1 MQTTALLLL
10 AGSVA
15 PAASFRLRAAPSHI
29 VACAAKAEAA
39 PPAKSDFMLQKLPA
53 GRGSFLL
60 HTWGQAA
67 QTVRANGF
75 SPATEAVG
83 DGAFRMKALAETL
96 PKVVAQ
102 AKIVGVLE
110 NGSVD
115 TSSLDEPHKSNG
127 ERLSRTKLMAA
138 ISSGKGSAAA
148 LVSEWDDH
156 VSIDASVVNP
166 SYMAKG
172 EGAEAILLRHVAE
185 EALESGK
192 EYVRLVSMYQ
202 VAGDAFYAAC
212 GFYPSEEEE
221 EEGVLRFKPASTA
234 SGPSAE
240 EEEEGEEAVALP
252 LEAAA
257 EAASDGTL
265 LEGPAPPAGFVWGG
279 EY

>member
-1 MQTTALLLL
+1 MQQGTVALLLL
-10 AGSVA
+10 AGSA
-15 PAASFRLRAAPSHI
+15 PATAFALRAARASVV
-29 VACAAKAEAA
+29 VASAARAEAK

-75 SPATEAVG
+75 SPASEAVG
-83 DGAFRMKALAETL
+83 DGAFRMKALSEAL

-115 TSSLDEPHKSNG
+115 TSSLEEPHKSNG
-127 ERLSRTKLMAA
+127 ERLARTKLMAA

-156 VSIDASVVNP
+156 VSIDACVVNP
-166 SYMAKG
+166 SYMG
-172 EGAEAILLRHVAE
+172 LSEGAEAILLRHVAE
-185 EALESGK
+185 EAIESGK

-202 VAGDAFYAAC
+202 VAGDEFYAAC
-212 GFYPSEEEE
+212 GFYPSEEEA

-234 SGPSAE
+234 SSPSLADAEPE
-240 EEEEGEEAVALP
+240 EEQEEEMKD
-252 LEAAA
+252 AAGG
-257 EAASDGTL
+257 DV
-265 LEGPAPPAGFVWGG
+265 EGPPPAGFVWGG